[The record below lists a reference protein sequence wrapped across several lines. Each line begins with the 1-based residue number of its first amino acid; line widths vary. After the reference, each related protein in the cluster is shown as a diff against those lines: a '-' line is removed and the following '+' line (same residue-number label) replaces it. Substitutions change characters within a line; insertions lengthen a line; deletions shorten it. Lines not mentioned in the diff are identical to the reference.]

1 MSDSSIAQVQL
12 AQTPAAFLM
21 TYVRAR
27 RGSFLTL
34 GALVVAAGSCAVAV
48 QYGMKLIVDAMSATD
63 RQAADVWHPLFLFLT
78 LIGVESI
85 LWRLSGWLGCRTII
99 ASCVDMRVDLFKHLT
114 GHSMKYF
121 RQHLSGALGNRITS
135 TSQSSGSILGTLTW
149 NIVPPCVDFLGA
161 VVVLLTIDWRM
172 AAALTGFVALVASVI
187 FTFGSRGRVLHQQF
201 GEQASRV
208 GGEIVDAVSNIWVVQ
223 AFSARHRETER
234 LQKELGVEARAQRR
248 SWMYLEKARVLHD
261 ICLWIMAGTM
271 LTWAL
276 RSWQAGTVTAG
287 DVVVISALAFR
298 ILHGSRD
305 LALAL
310 VGTAQQF
317 GVIAEMLNVVAQPH
331 DQPDLPELSDKPI
344 ARGTI
349 ELRNVNYAYAD
360 GRQVFNNL
368 SLMIPAGQK
377 VGIVGPSGAGKSTL
391 LSLLQRVDDVGGGC
405 ILIDGERINEMS
417 RDSLRQAIGVVP
429 QDISLFRRSVLEN
442 IRYGRPDATKEEVIA
457 CARKTHCDEFIRAL
471 KHGYKTIVGERGAS
485 LSGGQRQRIGIARAL
500 LKDAPILLLD
510 EATSALDS
518 QSEALINS
526 ALIDLM
532 KDRTVV
538 AAAHRLSTLSRYDRI
553 VVLADGHVIEDGT
566 LEELRNAGG
575 MFSQLWALQTI
586 EGDCPP
592 VPEIAAEAAA
602 PAPIEARPDVMP
614 DVLPEPSPRA
624 A

>member
-1 MSDSSIAQVQL
+1 MSDSSIAQVPL

-63 RQAADVWHPLFLFLT
+63 RQAADVWHPLFLFLA

-368 SLMIPAGQK
+368 SLTIPAGQK

-457 CARKTHCDEFIRAL
+457 CAKKTHCDEFIRAL

>member
-27 RGSFLTL
+27 RGSFLML

-63 RQAADVWHPLFLFLT
+63 RQVADVWHPLFLFLT

-135 TSQSSGSILGTLTW
+135 TSQASGSILGTLTW

-172 AAALTGFVALVASVI
+172 AAALTGFVALVAGVI
-187 FTFGSRGRVLHQQF
+187 FTFGSRGRVLHQAF

-368 SLMIPAGQK
+368 NLTIPAGQK

-391 LSLLQRVDDVGGGC
+391 LSLLQRVDDVGGGS
-405 ILIDGERINEMS
+405 ILIDGERINDMS

-457 CARKTHCDEFIRAL
+457 CAKKTHCDEFIRAL

-566 LEELRNAGG
+566 LESLRNAGG

-592 VPEIAAEAAA
+592 APEIVQDFEA
-602 PAPIEARPDVMP
+602 PAPELR
-614 DVLPEPSPRA
+614 PRA